1 MSAKGKPHAQKPR
14 RTRLLEEATEA
25 YRLYWEALRRTAE
38 PAWSQLELTLSQLKA
53 MLVLDT
59 RGPMT
64 ISQVGAIL
72 MISRPSA
79 SILID
84 QLVQLGMVD
93 RTTDQADRRRAI
105 VVLTTQGVDLVHRL
119 TRGDQEFMRTW
130 FECMHDED
138 LAALSRGMRALA
150 TAIIPASLDS
160 EPENGDTLECAG

>member
-1 MSAKGKPHAQKPR
+1 VLIVGNTAARKSHRP
-14 RTRLLEEATEA
+14 TLLREAITA
-25 YRLYWEALRRTAE
+25 YSEYWQALRRTAE

-53 MLVLDT
+53 ILVLDT

-72 MISRPSA
+72 VISRPAA

-84 QLVQLGMVD
+84 QLVQLGLVD

-105 VVLTTQGVDLVHRL
+105 VVLTTKGVDLAHRL
-119 TRGDQEFMRTW
+119 TRGDREFMRAW
-130 FECMHDED
+130 FACMNDED

-150 TAIIPASLDS
+150 AAITPTSLDS
-160 EPENGDTLECAG
+160 DAEDGDPLSCAN